1 VKRLLFFLAIFAGAI
16 LLLRRFSGLF
26 APPAA
31 PAVDET
37 TSRAAKNAAGKG
49 PRRARE
55 LVRDKVCNTFL
66 SRDSAI
72 SARVGQETL
81 YFCSEECRRRHL
93 ASGED
98 PGGDAGGARLMS
110 NRT

>member
-1 VKRLLFFLAIFAGAI
+1 MRRLLFFLAIFLGAI

-26 APPAA
+26 APPASGG
-31 PAVDET
+31 T
-37 TSRAAKNAAGKG
+37 TARGARDAAGKG

-66 SRDSAI
+66 ARDSAI

-81 YFCSEECRRRHL
+81 YFCSEECRCRHL
-93 ASGED
+93 AGGED
-98 PGGDAGGARLMS
+98 TRGDAGGAPVMS
-110 NRT
+110 DRS

>member
-1 VKRLLFFLAIFAGAI
+1 MRRLLVFLAIFAGAI

-26 APPAA
+26 VPPAS
-31 PAVDET
+31 DET
-37 TSRAAKNAAGKG
+37 AARAAKDAAGKG

-66 SRDSAI
+66 ARDSAI

-93 ASGED
+93 AGGED
-98 PGGDAGGARLMS
+98 TRGDAGSAPLIS
-110 NRT
+110 NRS